1 MADAATIQY
10 RTHDLHEFGISV
22 ASREIFLTGEDYT
35 KCFDDAEPGVEYL
48 MSARLIK
55 NLRLLELQGSGNI
68 LIHMKTNGGDWH
80 EGMAIYQAIR
90 MCKSYVSIIVYTHAR
105 SMSSLILQAADHRVM
120 LPYSS
125 FMYHDGT
132 WGSQGT
138 VKQGH
143 TEYEQLK
150 LCDTQMMDIYT
161 EKAEGA
167 PAWNGRTRKQ
177 IQKVMRGRMDRKE
190 EVYLSPHE
198 TVAQGF
204 ADEVLE
210 DYDLTRIR
218 GGR

>member
-1 MADAATIQY
+1 MTDSSVLHY
-10 RTHDLHEFGISV
+10 RTYDAHEQGVILP
-22 ASREIFLTGEDYT
+22 SREIFLTGEDYT
-35 KCFDDAEPGVEYL
+35 KVFDDAEPGVEYL

-55 NLRLLELQGSGNI
+55 NLRLLELQGGGDI
-68 LIHMKTNGGDWH
+68 LIHMKTCGGEWH
-80 EGMAIYQAIR
+80 EGMAIYQAIK
-90 MCKSYVSIIVYTHAR
+90 MCKSFVTILVYTHAR

-132 WGSQGT
+132 WGSSGT

-150 LCDTQMMDIYT
+150 ITDRQMMDIYLD
-161 EKAEGA
+161 KAEGA
-167 PAWNGRTRKQ
+167 PAWEGRTRKQ
-177 IQKVMRGRMDRKE
+177 IQKIMRGRMDRKE

-198 TVAQGF
+198 TVEQGF

>member
-1 MADAATIQY
+1 MADATIIQY
-10 RTHDLHEFGISV
+10 RTHDLHEFNISV

-35 KCFDDAEPGVEYL
+35 KVFDDEEPGVEYL
-48 MSARLIK
+48 MAARFIK
-55 NLRLLELQGSGNI
+55 NLRLLELQGTGNI
-68 LIHMKTNGGDWH
+68 LVHMKTCGGEWH

-90 MCKSYVSIIVYTHAR
+90 MCKSYVTVLVYTHAR
-105 SMSSLILQAADHRVM
+105 SMSSLILQAADHRIM

-132 WGSQGT
+132 WGSSGT

-150 LCDTQMMDIYT
+150 LCDAQMMDLYT

-167 PAWNGRTRKQ
+167 PHWNGKTRKQ
-177 IQKVMRGRMDRKE
+177 IQKIMRGRMDRKE

-204 ADEVLE
+204 ADEVLD
-210 DYDLTRIR
+210 DYNLTRIHA
-218 GGR
+218 GQ